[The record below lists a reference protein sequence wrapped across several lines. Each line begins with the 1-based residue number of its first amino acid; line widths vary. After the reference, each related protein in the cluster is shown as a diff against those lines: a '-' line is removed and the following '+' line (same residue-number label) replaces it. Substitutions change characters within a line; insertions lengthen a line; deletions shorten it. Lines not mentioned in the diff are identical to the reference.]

1 MQRLQFTIDKAKLLK
16 DEQFVYCRYVTT
28 YDVENAC
35 GTVCCIAGHYPNWGI
50 REFSIN
56 YNEDFDS
63 NYQLVYNEFENA
75 KNGLSDFHG
84 ISIDLI
90 NFLFYG
96 YPIEHPLFLQFGA
109 YYSSMLQ
116 LPQVITRFEYVHKLI
131 AEGTIL
137 HNFSYSKHLP
147 KWN

>member
-1 MQRLQFTIDKAKLLK
+1 MELNQVLERLQFTIDKAKLLK
-16 DEQFVYCRYVTT
+16 DWQFVYCRYVTA

-50 REFSIN
+50 TEFSII
-56 YNEDFDS
+56 YNKDFYY
-63 NYQLVYNEFENA
+63 NYQLVYNEFETA
-75 KNGLSDFHG
+75 ENGLPFFHG
-84 ISIDLI
+84 ISVDLV

-96 YPIEHPLFLQFGA
+96 FPIEHHLFLQFGA

-116 LPQVITRFEYVHKLI
+116 LPQVITRFEYVHKLL

-137 HNFSYSKHLP
+137 PDFSL
-147 KWN
+147 